1 MTKIV
6 PHMQEYVKIHILNSL
21 IATLVTQTIND
32 KGHFCTERAISFTL
46 LMLVR
51 IFILDFLSP

>member
-1 MTKIV
+1 
-6 PHMQEYVKIHILNSL
+6 MQEYVKIHILNSL
-21 IATLVTQTIND
+21 IPTLVTRTIND

-51 IFILDFLSP
+51 MFILDLLSP

>member
-1 MTKIV
+1 
-6 PHMQEYVKIHILNSL
+6 MQEYVKIHILNSL

-51 IFILDFLSP
+51 IFILDLLSP